1 MKLLYNAVD
10 GKIFYAVYDS
20 DWFKFSHST
29 HIALTEKAIDE
40 VDPENKALCQD
51 ISRSL
56 NKVDVSGN
64 AKYYIDGD
72 GDIAEVDGWEE
83 AYNG

>member
-29 HIALTEKAIDE
+29 NIALTEKEIDE
-40 VDPENKALCQD
+40 VDPDNRTLCKN
-51 ISRSL
+51 ITNTL
-56 NKVDVSGN
+56 GKVN
-64 AKYYIDGD
+64 ASDESKYYIDGD
-72 GDIAEVDGWEE
+72 GDLAERDGWEE
-83 AYNG
+83 A